1 MVTKV
6 ELYDA
11 FGELIYAVAKA
22 DGVIQA
28 SEISALNEIIDNHP
42 WSSEIKWSFNYESKK
57 AKSVEEAYQNAL
69 AICQDY
75 GPSPEY
81 PYLIEVLEKIAA
93 ASDGIDAD
101 EKALIDNFQ
110 RDLLA
115 KFRKDLLDNKL
126 TFRD

>member
-11 FGELIYAVAKA
+11 FGELVYAVAKA
-22 DGVIQA
+22 DGIIQSEEVETFDKILGNHSWA
-28 SEISALNEIIDNHP
+28 SEIR
-42 WSSEIKWSFNYESKK
+42 WSFNYESKK
-57 AKSVEEAYQNAL
+57 SQPIAEAYKKAL

-81 PYLIEVLEKIAA
+81 PYLIELLEKIAA
-93 ASDGIDAD
+93 ASDGIDAS

-115 KFRKDLLDNKL
+115 KFKSDLEKIYATND
-126 TFRD
+126 